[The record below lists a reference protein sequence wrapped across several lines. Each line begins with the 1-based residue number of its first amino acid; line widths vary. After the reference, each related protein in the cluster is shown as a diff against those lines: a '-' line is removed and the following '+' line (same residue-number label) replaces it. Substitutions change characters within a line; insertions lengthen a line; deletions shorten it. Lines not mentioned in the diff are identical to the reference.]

1 MSWLRRNRN
10 LVERVRELGA
20 MEYGTNPQIA
30 AQVRME
36 FKTPCSPRTVQRI
49 LNEKKLQNPDSFQ
62 TVPGQFGDPV

>member
-30 AQVRME
+30 AQVRIE
-36 FKTPCSPRTVQRI
+36 FKTPCSSKTVSRI
-49 LNEKKLQNPDSFQ
+49 LNEKKNQK
-62 TVPGQFGDPV
+62 PGQFRDSSGTV